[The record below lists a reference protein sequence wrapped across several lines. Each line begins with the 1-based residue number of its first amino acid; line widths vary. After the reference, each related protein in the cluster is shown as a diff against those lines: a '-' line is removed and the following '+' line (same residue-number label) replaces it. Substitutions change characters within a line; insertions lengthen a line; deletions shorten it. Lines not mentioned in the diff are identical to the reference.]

1 MRMDLLVI
9 VEYLKE
15 KKGVDF
21 AGCHP
26 PMIERRLGRRLFHT
40 KCQDYPAYLQLLR
53 NDPRELDR
61 LLDALTIKVSKFF
74 RDPLTFEYLAKSFL
88 PSLLARK
95 EMNGDRS
102 LRVWSA
108 GCCRGEEAYSLAIL
122 FHELFGKKVPEWRLH
137 LFATDLDRGGLRTA
151 REGLYDFAGVE
162 NVKFGL
168 LRKYFTAEGDCFRL
182 VPEIRERVGFSVY
195 DLLDPRNTAPPDSV
209 FGDFDLVLCRNVL
222 IYFRK
227 EYQNRILEKLH
238 RSLADGGYLLLGE
251 AEVPTE
257 AYQSELRLID
267 DCGRIY
273 QKKAASRNAG
283 RQGAELGDGRG
294 GIKR

>member
-15 KKGVDF
+15 KRGVDF

-40 KCQDYPAYLQLLR
+40 KCRDYPAYLQLLR

-61 LLDALTIKVSKFF
+61 LLDALTIKVSNFF

-108 GCCRGEEAYSLAIL
+108 GCCRGEKAYSLAIL
-122 FHELFGKKVPEWRLH
+122 FHELFGKEAPEWRLH

-162 NVKFGL
+162 NVM
-168 LRKYFTAEGDCFRL
+168 
-182 VPEIRERVGFSVY
+182 
-195 DLLDPRNTAPPDSV
+195 
-209 FGDFDLVLCRNVL
+209 
-222 IYFRK
+222 
-227 EYQNRILEKLH
+227 
-238 RSLADGGYLLLGE
+238 
-251 AEVPTE
+251 
-257 AYQSELRLID
+257 
-267 DCGRIY
+267 
-273 QKKAASRNAG
+273 
-283 RQGAELGDGRG
+283 
-294 GIKR
+294 